1 MIHIPR
7 RAATAL
13 AGTAV
18 VTVLL
23 FSFKTPAELVGATD
37 APSVAIVEDGGSG
50 AGATP
55 SPATNA
61 TPTPASNDTATPAP
75 TDATAGG
82 GTAGGGT
89 ADVTEVT
96 GPTVE
101 TRFGPVQV
109 QIEVSG
115 GTITD
120 VLALQLPSGGRSGR
134 ISSAAE
140 PTLHDEALAA
150 QSAAIDGVSGAT
162 YTSRAY
168 EQSLQAALDQAGL

>member
-23 FSFKTPAELVGATD
+23 FSFKTPAELFGVAD
-37 APSVAIVEDGGSG
+37 VPSVAIVDDGGSG
-50 AGATP
+50 AGAA
-55 SPATNA
+55 SSAPATTTA
-61 TPTPASNDTATPAP
+61 PTPAPSDETTAPTPAP
-75 TDATAGG
+75 SDAT
-82 GTAGGGT
+82 TSNGGT

-96 GPTVE
+96 GPTVS

-109 QIEVSG
+109 KIEISA

-120 VLALQLPSGGRSGR
+120 VVALQLPSGGRSGR
-134 ISSAAE
+134 ISNFAE
-140 PTLHDEALAA
+140 PTLHDEALTA
-150 QSAAIDGVSGAT
+150 QSASIDGVSGAT

-168 EQSLQAALDQAGL
+168 EQSLQAALDQAGI